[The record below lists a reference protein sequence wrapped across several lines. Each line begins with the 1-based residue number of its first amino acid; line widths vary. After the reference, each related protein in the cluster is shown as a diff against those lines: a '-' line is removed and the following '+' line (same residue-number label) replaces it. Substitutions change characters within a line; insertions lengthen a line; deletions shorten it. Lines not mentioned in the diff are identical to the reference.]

1 MASVLL
7 LNDFGSLAGALGA
20 RFLTGAG
27 AFLAGTALTDMDLSG
42 VAFFAGVVLVG
53 LTAGALAVVA
63 LVGFAFVVVFLTA
76 GFLAGAGTADFVV
89 FFSVAVFVAV
99 APALAFQ
106 PNRFN
111 LPTTAFLLMPNF
123 LPISDVDK
131 PLPIRAFNFF
141 SAVLSQPLLILYQ
154 PLLYF
159 LWYNSITVPNRKA
172 RGKNMIWQIFFI
184 ILLGIALWCAW
195 QISRADLRRRII
207 PDAFL
212 WPLMLIG
219 LLITNWFVWPVGPRG
234 AAIGAAFGYALAAG
248 TGFVFDA
255 VRRWKNPD
263 ASTPIGMGDIK
274 LIATGGVW
282 AGVQGVSLALIVA
295 CVTGAVWATAKHQK
309 YIPFAPFFIT
319 GIILAL
325 ITMAFLI

>member
-20 RFLTGAG
+20 GVLTGAD
-27 AFLAGTALTDMDLSG
+27 AFLTGTALTDTDLSG
-42 VAFFAGVVLVG
+42 AAFFAGVALVG

-76 GFLAGAGTADFVV
+76 GFLAGAGATDFVV
-89 FFSVAVFVAV
+89 FFSVVVFAAV

-159 LWYNSITVPNRKA
+159 L
-172 RGKNMIWQIFFI
+172 
-184 ILLGIALWCAW
+184 
-195 QISRADLRRRII
+195 
-207 PDAFL
+207 
-212 WPLMLIG
+212 
-219 LLITNWFVWPVGPRG
+219 
-234 AAIGAAFGYALAAG
+234 
-248 TGFVFDA
+248 
-255 VRRWKNPD
+255 
-263 ASTPIGMGDIK
+263 
-274 LIATGGVW
+274 
-282 AGVQGVSLALIVA
+282 
-295 CVTGAVWATAKHQK
+295 
-309 YIPFAPFFIT
+309 
-319 GIILAL
+319 
-325 ITMAFLI
+325 